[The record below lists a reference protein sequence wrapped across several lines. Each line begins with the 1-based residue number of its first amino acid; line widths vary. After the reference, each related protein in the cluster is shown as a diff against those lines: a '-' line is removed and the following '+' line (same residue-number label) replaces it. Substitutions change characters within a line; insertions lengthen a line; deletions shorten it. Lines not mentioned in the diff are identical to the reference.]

1 MSDEKIK
8 TSIISDLLKI
18 DRYRSQV
25 EDPAKSFLHGTYTD
39 QSIDDLK
46 KIHDIYTRYL
56 LDYGHL
62 GEPYPS
68 VIETLEYTNQRIDGI
83 INNHKGQIN
92 KPQLS

>member
-1 MSDEKIK
+1 MNEEKIK

-18 DRYRSQV
+18 DRYRSHV
-25 EDPAKSFLHGTYTD
+25 EDPDKSFLHGTYTD
-39 QSIDDLK
+39 HSIDDLK

-68 VIETLEYTNQRIDGI
+68 VIDTLEYTNNQIDGF
-83 INNHKGQIN
+83 INDHKGQVN
-92 KPQLS
+92 KPELS